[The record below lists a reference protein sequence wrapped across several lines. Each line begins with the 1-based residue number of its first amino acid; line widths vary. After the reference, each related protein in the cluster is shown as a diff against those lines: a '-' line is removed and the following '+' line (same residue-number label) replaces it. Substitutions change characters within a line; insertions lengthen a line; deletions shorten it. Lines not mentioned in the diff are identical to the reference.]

1 MALIKIDPTEA
12 RVAWD
17 RVRARPARI
26 VASRRRLR
34 VVALAG
40 RRDELAAFPADQG
53 PRITYVVETDH
64 GQASVVFHPTTRRW
78 YLEAI
83 EEAA

>member
-1 MALIKIDPTEA
+1 MALIKIEPTEA

-26 VASRRRLR
+26 VSSRRRLK
-34 VVALAG
+34 VVGLAA

-53 PRITYVVETDH
+53 PRVRYIVETDH
-64 GQASVVFHPTTRRW
+64 GQASVVFHPATRRW
-78 YLEAI
+78 FLEAV